1 MKETDV
7 IAGFSKALISAVV
20 VCLTRLCLRAAL
32 RADLSREREAE
43 GPVTRHGPGAGGLEA
58 AAGEGHAGTLSSG
71 RLSQLKTKDS

>member
-1 MKETDV
+1 MKGTDV
-7 IAGFSKALISAVV
+7 IAVI

-58 AAGEGHAGTLSSG
+58 AAGEGHAGTPSFR
-71 RLSQLKTKDS
+71 RLSKLKTKDS